1 VSEAQLGFQGDLAG
15 QPDRGGAWNGGG
27 LVEDVV
33 PHPHG
38 ARWLLGD
45 GFRDGGAYDV
55 DLFRLRESWLHGA
68 QLLKRANHQA
78 STDQQHERERDLHDD
93 ERVARPMAFAG
104 LAEGAADGPQRSGG
118 GGRGVSRRGGFGGA
132 PREQRS

>member
-15 QPDRGGAWNGGG
+15 QPDRGDAWNGGE

-33 PHPHG
+33 PHPHA

-45 GFRDGGAYDV
+45 GFRDGGAYAV

-68 QLLKRANHQA
+68 QLRKRAKPQA
-78 STDQQHERERDLHDD
+78 STGQQHGRARDMHAD
-93 ERVARPMAFAG
+93 EPVAPPRAFAA
-104 LAEGAADGPQRSGG
+104 LTEGAADGPQRSG
-118 GGRGVSRRGGFGGA
+118 
-132 PREQRS
+132 